1 MIRLRFFCPGLK
13 ARFPS
18 ARCRGLNLAGSR
30 CTQCAGSAGERFRVE
45 LPQADVVA
53 QLGFGE
59 LPAFDALC
67 EDATDRA
74 ATGPLRRIDDVFC
87 RSDPGELPHGAPV
100 ALLDAFMP
108 GLRTGAVDE
117 GTRITLAAR
126 PGKGRHRLNMYG
138 KRRVGRNS
146 AKSARSGREPWL
158 LASGAGVQHLTATA
172 IVALCARR
180 MRIEQSFRD
189 TKNLR
194 AGMGLEVARSRSAA
208 RLQMLLLV
216 AHLPMF
222 VQRLIGEAARTA
234 QLEMSLSATRN
245 RRYAEISVLTLGR
258 RIPDVAP
265 EHLKRLRP
273 WRALGLLNQQAR
285 AALAPT

>member
-30 CTQCAGSAGERFRVE
+30 CTQCAGSAGERFPVE

-126 PGKGRHRLNMYG
+126 PGKCRHRLNMYG

-172 IVALCARR
+172 IVALYARR

-194 AGMGLEVARSRSAA
+194 AGMGLEVALAQCCA
-208 RLQMLLLV
+208 PADAVLV